1 MTVEERDKVFRE
13 NAIDCGIKLREMFD
27 LVEKLKEIINRY
39 DLNDISRDDVG
50 NTVSG
55 FEYEMIMAIQEFESR
70 GKK

>member
-1 MTVEERDKVFRE
+1 MTHEERDRLFRD
-13 NAIDCGIKLREMFD
+13 NAIECGLKLREMFD

-39 DLNDISRDDVG
+39 GLNDISRDDVG

-70 GKK
+70 GEK